1 MLGRASI
8 IVLWD
13 NGFMG
18 CLCWLKVSGLAWDA
32 HNLLD
37 SGSNPLLE
45 HLFRNPSCFFLCRLR
60 GSTTNNRSWFS
71 LDSLAFF
78 LHTYSYAA
86 WCASGSKSS
95 PQNESTSMDYWKLK
109 LKATKFG
116 WFLGTTI
123 QTILY
128 LGPICSGHWQSVTSP
143 HPDPCPTSSASLL
156 LSSSSRASRMHAETA
171 AFHCK
176 IAETDARKGHRNL

>member
-1 MLGRASI
+1 MGFM
-8 IVLWD
+8 
-13 NGFMG
+13 GFMG

-60 GSTTNNRSWFS
+60 GSTTNNRCWF
-71 LDSLAFF
+71 SLAFF
-78 LHTYSYAA
+78 FTYVFLCSLMCI
-86 WCASGSKSS
+86 WVKIVN
-95 PQNESTSMDYWKLK
+95 PQNESTSMDYWNLK

-128 LGPICSGHWQSVTSP
+128 LGPICSGHWLPATSP

-176 IAETDARKGHRNL
+176 ITETDARKGDRNL